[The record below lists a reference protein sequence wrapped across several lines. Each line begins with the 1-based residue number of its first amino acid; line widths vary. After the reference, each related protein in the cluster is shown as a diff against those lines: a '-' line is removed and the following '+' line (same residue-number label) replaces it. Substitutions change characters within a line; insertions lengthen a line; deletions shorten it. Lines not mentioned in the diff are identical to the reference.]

1 MLDTTYTSLF
11 VFISYA
17 IKIKKIKQDI
27 QRIRKFPEHNCY
39 QILIKHSHLLP
50 VTMMDI
56 IMKYGEE
63 DVNAVFED
71 MFKIEDKEQ
80 EV

>member
-1 MLDTTYTSLF
+1 MLDTTYTTLF

-17 IKIKKIKQDI
+17 MKIKKIKQDI

-50 VTMMDI
+50 ATMMDI

-63 DVNAVFED
+63 DVNTVFED
-71 MFKIEDKEQ
+71 MFKIEDK
-80 EV
+80 VNVS